1 LERALG
7 DEIQGWPPQAP
18 AAPGQRDLLPPELL
32 NRRKSPYPKTYHLEY
47 ERILMD
53 ALREILADPNAPVK
67 DLIDGEKTLAFI
79 RAFKAKTPSE
89 YGRPNL

>member
-1 LERALG
+1 
-7 DEIQGWPPQAP
+7 
-18 AAPGQRDLLPPELL
+18 
-32 NRRKSPYPKTYHLEY
+32 
-47 ERILMD
+47 MD

-89 YGRPNL
+89 YGRPWFGQLMASPQMLAYIIQVNYWMTKFRLSVK